1 MMKVLESII
10 MTLATIGLVCIM
22 FTVWEAHDVYKRLD
36 RMRLSGAVK
45 PDKNDTVNFEKW
57 VEHIYGITCV
67 TPQQISELAG
77 KLLAVGMGFA
87 CIGQGIVE
95 NASFGVRVAAFLPS
109 IPFFVAALY
118 FNNKN
123 YGK

>member
-10 MTLATIGLVCIM
+10 MTLATIGLVCIV
-22 FTVWEAHDVYKRLD
+22 FTIWEAQEVYKKLD

-45 PDKNDTVNFEKW
+45 PDKNDVVNFEKW

-67 TPQQISELAG
+67 TPQKISELAG
-77 KLLAVGMGFA
+77 KFLAVGMGFA
-87 CIGQGIVE
+87 CVGQAAVE
-95 NASFGVRVAAFLPS
+95 NASFLVRVAAFLPS

-118 FNNKN
+118 FNKKN